1 MSSYRPSDDFDSFI
15 DFNGGFDQNNFA
27 DENQTYSGP
36 SHQYDDYH
44 QTTGLPT
51 GAMANVSAYNDM
63 NMDTDF
69 NAPADFNR
77 PLSNM
82 TGYNTSGFDMDFDHT
97 PQSASYPNF
106 YSQPSSS
113 NTNTFI
119 NPNAVYEQP
128 RPVRMYPG
136 MHTQQAE
143 QAKAAAMAQQQQQP
157 QNYARAQVMQQNPS
171 EQYQSTGK
179 GKARAGSQPA
189 NDPVADRRISQILD
203 NMRHKGGMSPID
215 ENGSDSNAEAAAKAK
230 REEEEMDEDERLLA
244 SEEGKKLSSKERR
257 QLRNKV
263 SARAFRSRRKGK
275 RLSVSADGRRMLT
288 IHRVYWS
295 T

>member
-1 MSSYRPSDDFDSFI
+1 MSSYRPSEDLDSFI
-15 DFNGGFDQNNFA
+15 DFNGGFDQNSFA

-36 SHQYDDYH
+36 SHQYDDYN

-51 GAMANVSAYNDM
+51 GSMASVSAYNDM
-63 NMDTDF
+63 NIDTDF
-69 NAPADFNR
+69 TSPVDFNR
-77 PLSNM
+77 PISN
-82 TGYNTSGFDMDFDHT
+82 TSGYNASGFDMEFDLT
-97 PQSASYPNF
+97 PQSASYPDF

-119 NPNAVYEQP
+119 NPSAVYEQP

-143 QAKAAAMAQQQQQP
+143 QAKAAAMVKHQSQQFALP
-157 QNYARAQVMQQNPS
+157 QVMQQNPS
-171 EQYQSTGK
+171 EQYQSTDK
-179 GKARAGSQPA
+179 GKTRADSQPA
-189 NDPVADRRISQILD
+189 TDPVADRRISQILD
-203 NMRHKGGMSPID
+203 NMRHKSAMSPID
-215 ENGSDSNAEAAAKAK
+215 ENGSDSGAEAAAKAK

-244 SEEGKKLSSKERR
+244 SEEGKKLTSKERR

-263 SARAFRSRRKGK
+263 SARAFRSRRKGMHSPPYTDM
-275 RLSVSADGRRMLT
+275 RHILT
-288 IHRVYWS
+288 MNRIHRS